1 MKLCSYMN
9 IYKQIIRKASV
20 AFLSI
25 YLCKLLIRNKT
36 FLKSSSSLEFAASST
51 THELITPISAS
62 SFCGTPCAKRDFVY
76 AGIYNDKQKKQ
87 KKNEWHFNDSCNV
100 CCMKAINEGLI
111 SCCMQ
116 KAVFLDFNNFMN
128 LHNWLSILCTF
139 FYLALM
145 SFCSY

>member
-25 YLCKLLIRNKT
+25 YLCQLLIRNKT
-36 FLKSSSSLEFAASST
+36 FFKSSSSLEFAASST
-51 THELITPISAS
+51 THELIAPISAS

-87 KKNEWHFNDSCNV
+87 NKTND
-100 CCMKAINEGLI
+100 
-111 SCCMQ
+111 
-116 KAVFLDFNNFMN
+116 
-128 LHNWLSILCTF
+128 ILTIVVMF
-139 FYLALM
+139 AA
-145 SFCSY
+145 

>member
-25 YLCKLLIRNKT
+25 YLCQLLIRNKT

-87 KKNEWHFNDSCNV
+87 KKTND
-100 CCMKAINEGLI
+100 
-111 SCCMQ
+111 
-116 KAVFLDFNNFMN
+116 
-128 LHNWLSILCTF
+128 ILTIVVMF
-139 FYLALM
+139 AA
-145 SFCSY
+145 